1 MVLLISEKHFG
12 VSDPLIFADVQTIIW
27 IQNSS
32 LAILI
37 VIVLSVIIAFLGN
50 FLRLF
55 YIIVVGFSNVFKAL
69 IASFGTSDTYSF
81 NIFIDDTKIIR
92 LLDSSLFFSW

>member
-12 VSDPLIFADVQTIIW
+12 VSDPLIFADVQTIGLPNFSIIW

-69 IASFGTSDTYSF
+69 IASFGTSDTY
-81 NIFIDDTKIIR
+81 
-92 LLDSSLFFSW
+92 LLMTLKL